1 MESEVMF
8 EAAVTVAAQKL
19 GYDHLKDKQMTII
32 KEFVR
37 GKYSFS
43 LVVRNFLMGL
53 CGLLN
58 CCRKLDAR

>member
-8 EAAVTVAAQKL
+8 EATITAAAQKL

-37 GKYSFS
+37 GKYGFS

-53 CGLLN
+53 C
-58 CCRKLDAR
+58 